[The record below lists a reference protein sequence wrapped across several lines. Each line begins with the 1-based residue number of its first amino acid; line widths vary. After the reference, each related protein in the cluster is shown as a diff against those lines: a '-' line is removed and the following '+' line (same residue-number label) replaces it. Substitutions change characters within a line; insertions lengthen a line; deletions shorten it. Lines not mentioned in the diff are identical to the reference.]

1 MNHNIK
7 VFIKNDVPKI
17 ISLSESDFP
26 WHNFP
31 SKLIR
36 YIFMVF
42 GLDHYE
48 DSVMNFNI
56 EPIFTDVDI
65 DIDLD
70 FD

>member
-1 MNHNIK
+1 
-7 VFIKNDVPKI
+7 
-17 ISLSESDFP
+17 
-26 WHNFP
+26 
-31 SKLIR
+31 
-36 YIFMVF
+36 MVF

-48 DSVMNFNI
+48 DSVMNLNI

>member
-1 MNHNIK
+1 
-7 VFIKNDVPKI
+7 
-17 ISLSESDFP
+17 
-26 WHNFP
+26 
-31 SKLIR
+31 
-36 YIFMVF
+36 MVF
-42 GLDHYE
+42 SLDFYE

>member
-1 MNHNIK
+1 
-7 VFIKNDVPKI
+7 
-17 ISLSESDFP
+17 
-26 WHNFP
+26 
-31 SKLIR
+31 
-36 YIFMVF
+36 MVF
-42 GLDHYE
+42 DFEHNE

>member
-1 MNHNIK
+1 M
-7 VFIKNDVPKI
+7 
-17 ISLSESDFP
+17 
-26 WHNFP
+26 
-31 SKLIR
+31 R
-36 YIFMVF
+36 YIFKMLV
-42 GLDHYE
+42 GLDYYG

>member
-1 MNHNIK
+1 
-7 VFIKNDVPKI
+7 
-17 ISLSESDFP
+17 
-26 WHNFP
+26 
-31 SKLIR
+31 
-36 YIFMVF
+36 MVF
-42 GLDHYE
+42 GLDE

>member
-1 MNHNIK
+1 
-7 VFIKNDVPKI
+7 
-17 ISLSESDFP
+17 
-26 WHNFP
+26 
-31 SKLIR
+31 
-36 YIFMVF
+36 MVF
-42 GLDHYE
+42 VSDHYG